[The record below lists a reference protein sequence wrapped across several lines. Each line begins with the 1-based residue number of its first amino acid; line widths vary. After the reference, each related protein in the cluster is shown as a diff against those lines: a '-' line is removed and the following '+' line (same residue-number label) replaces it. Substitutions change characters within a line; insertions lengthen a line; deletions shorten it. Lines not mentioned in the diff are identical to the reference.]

1 MKLTKITAMIAAAAA
16 VLTLASCNGESD
28 PAPAGM
34 ITASGDAA
42 LYDLYVPD
50 EWSVDLSTGMT
61 CAYASPTDPSSVSVT
76 TWTPKYTDT
85 TLDEWWE
92 GYISDISMVFGDV
105 KEIAS
110 ENTLL
115 GGEAAV
121 RHEYTA
127 VFAEVEYH
135 YMVIGALH
143 NNVVYVFTYTSQG
156 DKYEEHME
164 DVETI
169 LEFFAYK
176 S

>member
-1 MKLTKITAMIAAAAA
+1 MIAAVAAT
-16 VLTLASCNGESD
+16 LTLASCKGEPD

-34 ITASGDAA
+34 ITASSDAA

-50 EWSVDLSTGMT
+50 EWSVDISTGMT
-61 CAYASPTDPSSVSVT
+61 CAYASPADPSSVSVT

-85 TLDEWWE
+85 TLDEWWMD
-92 GYISDISMVFGDV
+92 YISDVSLVFSDV
-105 KEIAS
+105 NEINS

-127 VFAEVEYH
+127 RFAEVEYH

-143 NNVVYVFTYTSQG
+143 SGVVYVFTYTSQG
-156 DKYEEHME
+156 ESFDEHME
-164 DVETI
+164 DVNQI

>member
-1 MKLTKITAMIAAAAA
+1 MKIKKLTAMIAATAAA
-16 VLTLASCNGESD
+16 LTLVSCNGEVN

-34 ITASGDAA
+34 ITASSDAA

-50 EWSVDLSTGMT
+50 EWSIDISTGMT

-76 TWTPKYTDT
+76 TWTPKYTDV
-85 TLDEWWE
+85 TLDEWWTN
-92 GYISDISMVFGDV
+92 YVSDISLVFSDV

-143 NNVVYVFTYTSQG
+143 GGIVYVFTYTSQG
-156 DKYEEHME
+156 DSFDSHME
-164 DVETI
+164 DVNTI